1 MPEAAP
7 TLDVLLPLDRAGE
20 CIPPEGDEASLSAL
34 YAHPLPSAGRDAYV
48 RANMV
53 STLDG
58 SATGA
63 DHVSGSI
70 NNPAD
75 FRAFT
80 VQRAW
85 ADVVLI
91 GAGTARAERYR
102 TLSVPAGLAA
112 ARAARGQR
120 PDLELAVVTAFGELP
135 SVLFDSP
142 LPPLIVTVA
151 DRPGLDD
158 LRQRVG
164 ADRVLVAGTGLVDPA
179 VALTRLAERGL
190 RRVLAEGGPHL
201 LAELVARGV
210 VDELCL
216 TTSPL
221 LVGGNAPRVLAGA
234 PWLEPAVDAAP
245 AHLLHAGGTLLGR
258 WLLSAPAGPP
268 LGSQP

>member
-1 MPEAAP
+1 MPDPTP

-20 CIPPEGDEASLSAL
+20 RLPPADDEPALSAL
-34 YAHPLPSAGRDAYV
+34 YAHPLPSSGAYV

-102 TLSVPAGLAA
+102 ALSVPAGLAP

-120 PDLELAVVTAFGELP
+120 PELELAVVTAFGELP
-135 SVLFDSP
+135 EVLFDSP
-142 LPPLIVTVA
+142 RAPLIITVA

-158 LRQRVG
+158 LRRRVG
-164 ADRVLVAGTGLVDPA
+164 ADRVIVAGSGRVDPA
-179 VALTRLAERGL
+179 SAVTQLADRGL
-190 RRVLAEGGPHL
+190 CRVLAEGGPHL

-221 LVGGNAPRVLAGA
+221 LVGGDAPRVLAGA
-234 PWLEPAVDAAP
+234 PWLAPPVDAVP
-245 AHLLHAGGTLLGR
+245 AHLLHADGTLLGR
-258 WLLSAPAGPP
+258 WLLSAPSGPP